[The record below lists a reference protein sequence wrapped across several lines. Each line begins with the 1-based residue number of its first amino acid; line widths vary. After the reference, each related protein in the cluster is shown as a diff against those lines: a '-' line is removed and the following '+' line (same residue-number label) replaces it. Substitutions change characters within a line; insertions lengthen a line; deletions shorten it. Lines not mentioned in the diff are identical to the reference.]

1 MRSPKIERREK
12 MIILE
17 NKVKDNFSIIP
28 NKILCAKELSFGARI
43 LLCYLLSKPNDWQ
56 VWNNDIMSKI
66 GIKNKDTISKYF
78 KELIENGWL
87 ERKRGMKEGKLTGG
101 YVYKIVFQS
110 SEKTSK
116 LEKPVNGK
124 NQEYNNTDLSSN
136 TKLST
141 NTNIKEEIYKEE
153 KNTNNYFFNFDEYDI
168 DNLQEFGKVIQEWID
183 YKRERHNKY
192 TDRGFSTFVK
202 RLINLSNGEYKK
214 AQEIVDISIANNY
227 QGIFPLKG
235 RM

>member
-1 MRSPKIERREK
+1 MRLPKIERREK

-28 NKILCAKELSFGARI
+28 NEILCAKELSFGARI
-43 LLCYLLSKPNDWQ
+43 LLCYLLSKPSDWQ

-66 GIKNKDTISKYF
+66 GIKNKDTIAKYF

-101 YVYKIVFQS
+101 YIYKIVYQS

-116 LEKPVNGK
+116 LEKPVNWK

-141 NTNIKEEIYKEE
+141 NTNNKEEIYKEE
-153 KNTNNYFFNFDEYDI
+153 KTDDRYKFDFSEYEI
-168 DNLQEFGKVIQEWID
+168 DDLEEFIKVIKDWLC
-183 YKRERHNKY
+183 YKKEKRNKY
-192 TDRGFSTFVK
+192 TSRGLKTFIK
-202 RLINLSNGEYKK
+202 KLIELSSGRYEL
-214 AQEIVDISIANNY
+214 AREIVDTSMANNY

-235 RM
+235 RG